1 MDDLTAVA
9 DEREGKGAR
18 RDREEDGRSMSGRRT
33 GLGKFND
40 TQHASRRKQVRR
52 HNFLRW
58 ERGFHVTVPKPG
70 APKPKT
76 SIKKFEKKKSK

>member
-1 MDDLTAVA
+1 VDAA
-9 DEREGKGAR
+9 Q
-18 RDREEDGRSMSGRRT
+18 

-76 SIKKFEKKKSK
+76 SIKKFEKKSQNKNKNLNLGFEYKVFVKIRPPNQGHT